1 MYNEAVLGNGLGM
14 RQEGKQVVLKEHIDN
29 DRLLVEYNHFAEDII
44 KFCVDRKRR
53 VVAIDREMHIEME
66 HELYDDSSDY
76 SDIYGGNIVVEDG
89 EVVDIE
95 WEAHPNIE
103 RNRILHIGAGRVITD
118 EKVIQELSEI
128 INEWIG

>member
-29 DRLLVEYNHFAEDII
+29 DRLLAEYNHFAEDII

-66 HELYDDSSDY
+66 HELYDDGSDY
-76 SDIYGGNIVVEDG
+76 KDIFGGDILTEEEGLHVV
-89 EVVDIE
+89 

-103 RNRILHIGAGRVITD
+103 RNHELAIGAGRELTD
-118 EKVIQELSEI
+118 PAIIDELMGI
-128 INEWIG
+128 LREWIV